1 MQNDSVICQGG
12 RTTLSMRALSWQ
24 LTTGGLRNSDSSH
37 WKGSAFQSWSPLRST
52 MRQLPASELL
62 SAVGPT
68 CLSLQRGKMLMSV
81 IPLQSQN
88 TTSDHRPPT
97 LSLPSW
103 YVPQYTGCKTASWT
117 KIVVWGTLFKP
128 TKANNSEFCE
138 AYKEGISPKCWRWAQ
153 LCNLGLRSLRRQN
166 C

>member
-1 MQNDSVICQGG
+1 MQNDSVICRGE

-37 WKGSAFQSWSPLRST
+37 WEGSAFPSWAPLRST
-52 MRQLPASELL
+52 MRQHPASELL

-88 TTSDHRPPT
+88 TWT
-97 LSLPSW
+97 
-103 YVPQYTGCKTASWT
+103 TGLQRFPYFPGTCCNIPECETASWT

-138 AYKEGISPKCWRWAQ
+138 VYTEGISPKCWQWAR